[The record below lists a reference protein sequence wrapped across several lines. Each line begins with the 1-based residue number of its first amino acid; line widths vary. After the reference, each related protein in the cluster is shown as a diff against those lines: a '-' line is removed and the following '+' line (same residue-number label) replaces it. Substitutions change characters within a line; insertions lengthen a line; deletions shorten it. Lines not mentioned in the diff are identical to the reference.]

1 MTSMP
6 KLKLMAIIKSVKVSV
21 TSMPIM
27 ASMTTTMMRTKSS
40 MKIENTMINNKI
52 ARTRIALL
60 RALSIFWNKI

>member
-1 MTSMP
+1 MTSMS

-27 ASMTTTMMRTKSS
+27 TSMTTTVTTMMRTKSS

-60 RALSIFWNKI
+60 RAMSIF

>member
-1 MTSMP
+1 MTSMS

-27 ASMTTTMMRTKSS
+27 ASMTTTVTTMMRTKSS

-60 RALSIFWNKI
+60 RALSIF